1 MNLNSILFI
10 AFSHGYLDSTL
21 HGECGELRHNHIH
34 ALQAGSAEF
43 EDLLFDYCLKSQV
56 RGEETRSERG
66 GDQKKRSCGSSAGRT
81 DIKKEREEKRKRK
94 TFAQLVI

>member
-1 MNLNSILFI
+1 MNLNSTLFI

-21 HGECGELRHNHIH
+21 HGKRGELRHNHIH

-66 GDQKKRSCGSSAGRT
+66 GIKKRSCGSSAGRR

-94 TFAQLVI
+94 AFAQLVI